1 MSLVYEPTA
10 AKNWANTVVECLN
23 GGSTSVK
30 GCSVKFNEQIEKLV
44 QPNVWTGAAA
54 AQNFQNFMDTHNA
67 LIHFANEF
75 GSSFSQAMMDVAKS
89 IADLE
94 VANLGADTTVSS
106 NFGQLNYSQITEM
119 SAANINKEV
128 VTYDYGVISEIGSA
142 LASIKGN
149 LEDVKTKLDSELSK
163 LNSGSGIWDGNAAE
177 GAKETLTNVL
187 NTNMS
192 QIFEALNTCISNI
205 SAAAEAAQMADQG

>member
-1 MSLVYEPTA
+1 MALVYEPVA
-10 AKNWANTVVECLN
+10 AKNWANKVVECLN
-23 GGSTSVK
+23 GGPESVK
-30 GCSVKFNEQIEKLV
+30 GCSLKFNEQIEKLV

-67 LIHFANEF
+67 LIRFSNEF
-75 GSSFSQAMMDVAKS
+75 GQSFSQAMTDVAKS

-94 VANLGADTTVSS
+94 IANLGADTTVTS
-106 NFGQLNYSQITEM
+106 NFGQLNFSQITEM
-119 SAANINKEV
+119 SEANINKEV
-128 VTYDYGVISEIGSA
+128 VTYDYGVISEIGTA
-142 LASIKGN
+142 LSSIKGN
-149 LEDVKTKLDSELSK
+149 LEGVKNTLDSELAK

-177 GAKETLTNVL
+177 TAKETLTNVL

>member
-10 AKNWANTVVECLN
+10 AKNWANAVVECLN
-23 GGSTSVK
+23 GGPASVK
-30 GCSVKFNEQIEKLV
+30 GCSMKFNEQIEKLV

>member
-10 AKNWANTVVECLN
+10 AKNWANAVVECLN